1 MPENKQPLIV
11 PINQLL
17 PPELFILPVR
27 HRPVFPGMVTPLV
40 IAEGKLAE
48 AIENVH
54 KSNQYLGL
62 VMQHDD
68 TQNEVGPDNLF
79 KVGTAA
85 KILKRIN
92 LPEGGMHLLVNS
104 LERFRIQSFVHAQ
117 PQMLAKVEY
126 QIEATEV
133 RDKELIA
140 LMRSV
145 LNQAKEMMAENPYF
159 TEEMKLTLINVE
171 EPGKIAD
178 FVCSVLNLKREEF
191 QEILETFD
199 IRRRLERTLQFL
211 ARELDLVKL
220 QRKIQG
226 KVNQSAETNQREYYL
241 REQLK
246 AIKNELRGP
255 ETKDKD
261 AEYYRQ
267 KIEAA
272 KLPPEANEKAL
283 DECSKLDYIEPSSH
297 EYTVIRNYLDTLLDL
312 PWNTEAVD
320 QIELAHARK
329 VLNRDHYGLDDVKTR
344 ILEYLAVR
352 SLKKDVKGSIIC
364 LVGPPGVGKTSL
376 GRSIAQA
383 MKKKFYRFS
392 LGGMRD
398 EAEIKGHRRTYIGA
412 MPGKIIQ
419 GLKTTKAKDMVL
431 MLDEIDKLGRSYHG
445 DPASS
450 LLEVLDP
457 QQNFEFRD
465 HFLDLPFN
473 LSKVTFITTANT
485 LDSIPEPLIDRME
498 VIRLPGYILE
508 EKMQIAKKYLVG
520 RAVADSG
527 LTSKNAP
534 QITSAGMRFI
544 IDSYARE
551 AGVRR
556 LEKEIQKLYR
566 KAAAAVVEKKSFPKT
581 LTPAEIPTYLGKP
594 VFTGADEFMTLAIG
608 SAIGLAYTSMGG
620 ATLTIESRKFP
631 GRGRVKFTGQIGK
644 VMNESAEIAVS
655 YARSLENDEKFWT
668 KNDIHIHVP
677 DGATPKDGPSAGITI
692 TTALLSLL
700 REKKMRAGFAM
711 TGEIRLSGDVLPIGG
726 LREKIVAARRMGI
739 KNVIFPYDNL
749 RDYEELP
756 KELKTG
762 LKVYPAK
769 HYSEIDTL
777 LFGEKKKTVK
787 TKTKRA
793 ASKIRQ
799 LHKKPRAA

>member
-1 MPENKQPLIV
+1 
-11 PINQLL
+11 
-17 PPELFILPVR
+17 
-27 HRPVFPGMVTPLV
+27 MVTPLV

-54 KSNQYLGL
+54 KQNQYLGL
-62 VMQHDD
+62 VLQHDD
-68 TQNEVGPDNLF
+68 TQTEVSPEQLYR
-79 KVGTAA
+79 VGTAA

-104 LERFRIQSFVHAQ
+104 LERFKINSFVHSS

-126 QIEATEV
+126 QIEASEL

-178 FVCSVLNLKREEF
+178 FVCSVLNLKKEEF

-226 KVNQSAETNQREYYL
+226 KVNQGVEHNQREYYL

-246 AIKNELRGP
+246 AIKSELRGP
-255 ETKDKD
+255 ETRDKD
-261 AEYYRQ
+261 GEFYRQ

-272 KLPPEANEKAL
+272 KLPQEANERAL
-283 DECSKLDYIEPSSH
+283 DECSKLDYVEPSSH
-297 EYTVIRNYLDTLLDL
+297 EYTVIRNYLDTILDL
-312 PWNTEAVD
+312 PWNIPAVD
-320 QIELAHARK
+320 NIDLGFARQ
-329 VLNRDHYGLDDVKTR
+329 VLNRDHFGLADVKTR
-344 ILEYLAVR
+344 ILEFLAVR

-376 GRSIAQA
+376 GKSIATA
-383 MKKKFYRFS
+383 MKKKFFRFS

-419 GLKTTKAKDMVL
+419 GLKTTKARDMVL

-445 DPASS
+445 DPASA

-457 QQNFEFRD
+457 QQNSEFRD
-465 HFLDLPFN
+465 HFLDIAFD
-473 LSKVTFITTANT
+473 LSQITFITTANT
-485 LDSIPEPLIDRME
+485 LDTIPEPLIDRME

-508 EKMQIAKKYLVG
+508 EKMQIARKYLVS
-520 RAVADSG
+520 RAVSESG
-527 LTSKNAP
+527 LTKKNAP
-534 QITSAGMRFI
+534 EITPQGMRFL

-556 LEKEIQKLYR
+556 LEREIQKLYR
-566 KAAAAVVEKKSFPKT
+566 KAAAALVEKKSFPKK
-581 LTPAEIPTYLGKP
+581 LSPKEIPTYLGKP
-594 VFTGADEFMTLAIG
+594 VFTRADDFTTLAVG
-608 SAIGLAYTSMGG
+608 SALGLAYTSMGG

-644 VMNESAEIAVS
+644 VMSESAEIAVT
-655 YARSLENDEKFWT
+655 YARSLESDEKFWT
-668 KNDIHIHVP
+668 KHDIHIHVP

-700 REKKMRAGFAM
+700 RNRKIKPGYAM

-726 LREKIVAARRMGI
+726 LREKIVAARRVGL
-739 KNVIFPYDNL
+739 KKVIFPFDNL
-749 RDYEELP
+749 RDFEELP
-756 KELKTG
+756 IELRKG
-762 LKVYPAK
+762 MKIHAVK
-769 HYSEIDTL
+769 HYSEIEKL
-777 LFGEKKKTVK
+777 LF
-787 TKTKRA
+787 
-793 ASKIRQ
+793 
-799 LHKKPRAA
+799 

>member
-1 MPENKQPLIV
+1 MAENKQSLIV

-17 PPELFILPVR
+17 PPELFILPMR

-54 KSNQYLGL
+54 KQNQYVGL
-62 VMQHDD
+62 VLQHDD
-68 TQNEVGPDNLF
+68 TQSEATPDQLY

-104 LERFRIQSFVHAQ
+104 LERFRITSFVHAQ

-178 FVCSVLNLKREEF
+178 FVCSVLNLKKEEF

-226 KVNQSAETNQREYYL
+226 KVNQGVEHNQREYYL

-246 AIKNELRGP
+246 AIKSELRGP
-255 ETKDKD
+255 ETRDKD
-261 AEYYRQ
+261 AEFYRQ

-272 KLPPEANEKAL
+272 KLPAEAQERAL
-283 DECSKLDYIEPSSH
+283 DECSKLDYVEPSSH

-312 PWNTEAVD
+312 PWNIPAVD
-320 QIELAHARK
+320 NIDLTYARQ
-329 VLNRDHYGLDDVKTR
+329 VLNRDHFGLDDVKTR

-352 SLKKDVKGSIIC
+352 HLKKDVKGSIIC

-376 GRSIAQA
+376 GKSIANA
-383 MKKKFYRFS
+383 MRKKFFRFS

-419 GLKTTKAKDMVL
+419 GLKTTKARDMVL

-445 DPASS
+445 DPASA

-457 QQNFEFRD
+457 QQNSEFRD
-465 HFLDLPFN
+465 HFLDLAFD
-473 LSKVTFITTANT
+473 LSQITFITTANS
-485 LDSIPEPLIDRME
+485 LDTIPEPLIDRME

-508 EKMQIAKKYLVG
+508 EKMQIARKYLVG
-520 RAVADSG
+520 RAIAESG
-527 LTSKNAP
+527 LNKKNAP
-534 QITSAGMRFI
+534 QITPQGLRFL

-556 LEKEIQKLYR
+556 LEREIQKLYR
-566 KAAAAVVEKKSFPKT
+566 KAAVAVVEKKTFPKK
-581 LTPAEIPTYLGKP
+581 LSPKEIPQYLGKP
-594 VFTGADEFMTLAIG
+594 IFTRADEFTKLNVGCAL
-608 SAIGLAYTSMGG
+608 GLAYTALGG

-655 YARSLENDEKFWT
+655 FARSIENDEKFWS

-700 REKKMRAGFAM
+700 RNRKVKAGFAM

-726 LREKIVAARRMGI
+726 LREKVVAARRVGI
-739 KNVIFPYDNL
+739 KRVIFPFDNL

-756 KELKTG
+756 AELKKG
-762 LKVYPAK
+762 LKTYPVK
-769 HYSEIDTL
+769 HYSEIDKL
-777 LFGEKKKTVK
+777 LF
-787 TKTKRA
+787 
-793 ASKIRQ
+793 
-799 LHKKPRAA
+799 

>member
-1 MPENKQPLIV
+1 MAESKQPLIV

-48 AIENVH
+48 AIETVH

-68 TQNEVGPDNLF
+68 TQSEVGPENLF

-104 LERFRIQSFVHAQ
+104 LERFKINSYVHTQ
-117 PQMLAKVEY
+117 PQLLAKVEY
-126 QIEATEV
+126 QMEATEV

-211 ARELDLVKL
+211 ARELDLIKL

-226 KVNQSAETNQREYYL
+226 KVNQGVETNQREYYL

-246 AIKNELRGP
+246 AIKTELRGP
-255 ETKDKD
+255 ETKEKD
-261 AEYYRQ
+261 AEFYRQ

-272 KLPPEANEKAL
+272 KLPAEANERAL
-283 DECSKLDYIEPSSH
+283 DEASKLDYIEPSSH
-297 EYTVIRNYLDTLLDL
+297 EYVVIRNYLDTLLDL
-312 PWNTEAVD
+312 PWNIPAVD
-320 QIELAHARK
+320 NIELGYARK
-329 VLNRDHYGLDDVKTR
+329 ILNRDHYGLEEVKTR
-344 ILEYLAVR
+344 ILEFLAVR

-376 GRSIAQA
+376 GRSIAEA
-383 MKKKFYRFS
+383 MRKKFFRFS

-412 MPGKIIQ
+412 MPGKIIL
-419 GLKTTKAKDMVL
+419 GLKTTKARDMVL

-445 DPASS
+445 DPASA

-457 QQNFEFRD
+457 QQNSDFRD
-465 HFLDLPFN
+465 HFLDLPFD
-473 LSKVTFITTANT
+473 LSQITFITTANT
-485 LDSIPEPLIDRME
+485 LDSIPEPLMDRME
-498 VIRLPGYILE
+498 IIRLPGYILE
-508 EKMQIAKKYLVG
+508 EKMQIAKKYLVA
-520 RAVADSG
+520 RAVAEAGLGKKNTPVLSDSG
-527 LTSKNAP
+527 L
-534 QITSAGMRFI
+534 RFI

-556 LEKEIQKLYR
+556 LEREIQKLYR
-566 KAAAAVVEKKSFPKT
+566 KAAAAYVEKKPFPKT
-581 LTPAEIPTYLGKP
+581 LTPKEIPAYLGKP
-594 VFTGADEFMTLAIG
+594 VFTRADDLTTLAVG
-608 SAIGLAYTSMGG
+608 SAIGLAYTSLGG
-620 ATLTIESRKFP
+620 ATLTIESRKYP

-655 YARSLENDEKFWT
+655 FARSLEDDEKFWS

-700 REKKMRAGFAM
+700 RNKKIKPGFAM

-726 LREKIVAARRMGI
+726 LREKIVAARRVGI
-739 KNVIFPYDNL
+739 KKVIFPFDNL

-756 KELKTG
+756 KELKKG
-762 LKVYPAK
+762 MKIFAVK
-769 HYSEIDTL
+769 HYNEVEKL
-777 LFGEKKKTVK
+777 LF
-787 TKTKRA
+787 
-793 ASKIRQ
+793 
-799 LHKKPRAA
+799 